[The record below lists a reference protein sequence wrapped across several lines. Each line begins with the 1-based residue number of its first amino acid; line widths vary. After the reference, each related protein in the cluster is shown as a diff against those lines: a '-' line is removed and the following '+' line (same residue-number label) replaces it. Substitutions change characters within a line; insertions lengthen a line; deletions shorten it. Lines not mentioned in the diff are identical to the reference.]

1 MRFGGFPGKRTDPHT
16 LAGAYAMDAL
26 EAADAKRFERHLAG
40 CDACAQEVSELRE
53 TASRL
58 GTATAVP
65 PPPGMR
71 AAVLAAAA
79 RTSQQ
84 HVPAVAGQPARAPAW
99 AGGRGGGRFALVTAP
114 VTAGLVA
121 VAVVFGMANSDANQ
135 RLDQD
140 GQRNQAVAA
149 VLTARDAHMMTGV
162 VTGGGSAT
170 IVMSHHMD
178 ALVFT
183 AANLPASS
191 GYELWLVGPDGQRA
205 EGTVAVA
212 GHGMAGPVI
221 AAGLH
226 AGDHL
231 MLTAGAAGSTVLDI
245 RL

>member
-1 MRFGGFPGKRTDPHT
+1 MDPHT

-26 EAADAKRFERHLAG
+26 EAADGTRFEQHLAS
-40 CDACAQEVSELRE
+40 CDACAQEVTELRE

-58 GTATAVP
+58 GAATAVP
-65 PPPGMR
+65 PPPGMK

-84 HVPAVAGQPARAPAW
+84 HVVAGAGARRPTQAA
-99 AGGRGGGRFALVTAP
+99 ALARRFAFVTAP
-114 VTAGLVA
+114 VAAGLVV
-121 VAVVFGMANSDANQ
+121 VAVVFGMASSDANQ
-135 RLDQD
+135 RLHQD

-170 IVMSHHMD
+170 IVMSHNMD

-191 GYELWLVGPDGQRA
+191 VYELWLVGPDGHRA
-205 EGTVAVA
+205 EGAVAVA
-212 GHGMAGPVI
+212 GHGMAGPMI

-226 AGDHL
+226 TGDHL
-231 MLTAGAAGSTVLDI
+231 MLTAGAAGTTVLDL

>member
-40 CDACAQEVSELRE
+40 CDACAQEVTELRE

-58 GTATAVP
+58 GAATAVP
-65 PPPGMR
+65 APPGMK

-84 HVPAVAGQPARAPAW
+84 HVVAGAAPRRPARAPALV
-99 AGGRGGGRFALVTAP
+99 RRFALVAAP
-114 VTAGLVA
+114 VAAGLVA
-121 VAVVFGMANSDANQ
+121 IAVVFGMASSDADQ
-135 RLDQD
+135 RLHQD

-170 IVMSHHMD
+170 IVMSHYMG

-191 GYELWLVGPDGQRA
+191 VYELWLVGPDGHRA
-205 EGTVAVA
+205 EGAVAVA
-212 GHGMAGPVI
+212 GHGMAGPMI

-226 AGDHL
+226 PGDHL
-231 MLTAGAAGSTVLDI
+231 MLTAGAAGTTVLDI

>member
-1 MRFGGFPGKRTDPHT
+1 
-16 LAGAYAMDAL
+16 MDAL
-26 EAADAKRFERHLAG
+26 EAADAKRFERHLTG
-40 CDACAQEVSELRE
+40 CDACAQEVTELRE

-58 GTATAVP
+58 GAATAVP
-65 PPPGMR
+65 APPGMK

-84 HVPAVAGQPARAPAW
+84 HVVAGAAARRPARAPALV
-99 AGGRGGGRFALVTAP
+99 RRFALVAAP
-114 VTAGLVA
+114 VAAGLVA
-121 VAVVFGMANSDANQ
+121 IAVVFGMASSDANQ
-135 RLDQD
+135 RLHQD

-170 IVMSHHMD
+170 IVMSHNME

-191 GYELWLVGPDGQRA
+191 VYELWLVGPDGHRA
-205 EGTVAVA
+205 EGAVAVA
-212 GHGMAGPVI
+212 GHGMAGPMI

-226 AGDHL
+226 PGDHL
-231 MLTAGAAGSTVLDI
+231 MLTAGAAGTTVLDI